1 MEMFR
6 SPQRLSRSIF
16 KWCSYELPV
25 GLRENTLGDC
35 LIWSPGEATS
45 IGHEVGIPVEWC
57 CRCPWRVRHKA
68 GRIRGLCADQQVTGV
83 IRLGSMPQFMARRAE
98 KAMCAMPLLYH
109 WCARAGLPELYF
121 LFSSVPGQ
129 LLKRFEMAVHGSKC
143 FSAQAMTLPSTV
155 IIYRSNQHELWTL
168 NLPDNCILPESWSLE
183 LLSMLTISQSWDFLD
198 AERRRKR
205 MTCRAFC

>member
-1 MEMFR
+1 MEMFW

-25 GLRENTLGDC
+25 GLRDDLGDC

-129 LLKRFEMAVHGSKC
+129 LLKRLKWQSMVP
-143 FSAQAMTLPSTV
+143 SAFRHKQWLF
-155 IIYRSNQHELWTL
+155 
-168 NLPDNCILPESWSLE
+168 
-183 LLSMLTISQSWDFLD
+183 LLL
-198 AERRRKR
+198 
-205 MTCRAFC
+205 